1 MMAVAIAASDGA
13 CVGYTCLMAER
24 AGAAL
29 SCAANA
35 EVRLTGC
42 YGSCAISSGLA
53 AAVSVLTASFSLIDT
68 SDGF

>member
-1 MMAVAIAASDGA
+1 MMAVAIAASDGD

-29 SCAANA
+29 SCATA